1 MELRRP
7 IVQVGQTRVC
17 NRHLDACSR
26 GCPPGFGRALRSA
39 GGGAQILIRDA
50 ALSIGAFL
58 FGVVVVVWSTERLL
72 EGMVGLAALLRLAP
86 FAIAGIFSGLEA
98 ENVAV
103 GLIAAHAGAPEIA
116 LGTVFGGGSFI
127 VCVALGL
134 GAVLFPLRVQLPRGV
149 LLSLA
154 AAPVLAGTA
163 LIGERTSRIAGLA
176 LLAAFALA
184 LGYLVIVSR
193 THRFMAAGEVLETA
207 RKTRRWWVPV
217 LLTLV
222 GIGLITFGAEL
233 VTFGAQHMISIFAV
247 PAALIG
253 MIVTP
258 AAIELEEVIRQ
269 AIPARE
275 GRPDVSA
282 GNLVGTV
289 LYFVLFNLGLIA
301 AAAPVQVSALTRTLD
316 WPFLVAST
324 WLATL
329 FFWRGGVSRRQGG
342 LLLALYA
349 GYVVAHLLLR

>member
-1 MELRRP
+1 
-7 IVQVGQTRVC
+7 
-17 NRHLDACSR
+17 
-26 GCPPGFGRALRSA
+26 
-39 GGGAQILIRDA
+39 
-50 ALSIGAFL
+50 
-58 FGVVVVVWSTERLL
+58 
-72 EGMVGLAALLRLAP
+72 
-86 FAIAGIFSGLEA
+86 
-98 ENVAV
+98 
-103 GLIAAHAGAPEIA
+103 
-116 LGTVFGGGSFI
+116 
-127 VCVALGL
+127 
-134 GAVLFPLRVQLPRGV
+134 
-149 LLSLA
+149 
-154 AAPVLAGTA
+154 
-163 LIGERTSRIAGLA
+163 
-176 LLAAFALA
+176 
-184 LGYLVIVSR
+184 
-193 THRFMAAGEVLETA
+193 
-207 RKTRRWWVPV
+207 V

-222 GIGLITFGAEL
+222 GIGLITVGAEL

-301 AAAPVQVSALTRTLD
+301 VAAPVQVSSLTRTLD